1 MECLGHYRFHARIG
15 NLAHALRVK
24 TGLLG
29 MHIGMYRD
37 AGRKIRTL
45 VIDVE
50 LIQVDQY
57 VLGRTRR
64 THAEACCMS
73 TGTSSQCEYVSARF
87 NRPCIPSTGYIYPR
101 YHACGVETY
110 ARRAIPHFFHDDYLD
125 AVRKLHTY
133 LRGCQMNPSALHA
146 GNLLLFLRNF
156 GLVRPSRVLSIRGSS
171 ILKFCAPK
179 EGNSHVSKFKVMTW
193 RMEPR

>member
-1 MECLGHYRFHARIG
+1 MECLGRYRFHARIG

-29 MHIGMYRD
+29 MHIEMYRE

-50 LIQVDQY
+50 MIQVDQY
-57 VLGRTRR
+57 VLGRSSR

-87 NRPCIPSTGYIYPR
+87 NRSCIPSTGYLYPR

-110 ARRAIPHFFHDDYLD
+110 TRRAIPHPSARNYLD
-125 AVRKLHTY
+125 PVLKLHTY
-133 LRGCQMNPSALHA
+133 PRGCQMNRSAPHA
-146 GNLLLFLRNF
+146 PTLLLAARDLDI
-156 GLVRPSRVLSIRGSS
+156 GRPFHVLDIRGSG
-171 ILKFCAPK
+171 IIQFCTIG
-179 EGNSHVSKFKVMTW
+179 EGNSHVVKGQGGFA
-193 RMEPR
+193 